1 MGRHEEALK
10 ILHGGTVIP
19 AIPLVLD
26 ENRKFNEAGQRTLI
40 RYYLDAGVGGL
51 AVAVHTTQ
59 FEIRKPE
66 VGLFEPVLRVT
77 KEEMDAYEART
88 GKTLVRVA
96 GACGE
101 AEQACAE
108 ARTAKALGFDA
119 VLLSPGGLAH
129 RTEEEL
135 VERTHAVAAEMP
147 VIGFY
152 LQTACGGRRLSYE
165 YWKAVA
171 DTPGVVAIKCAS
183 FNRYQS
189 IDLVRGVA
197 YSARREEIALYTG
210 NDDNIV
216 ADLLTPYRFP
226 VDGKE
231 VELRFVG
238 GLLGHWSVWTHSVV
252 KLYEELREYRDGRD
266 IPAELL
272 ARGAAVT
279 DCNGVFFDVAHNFA
293 GCIPGV
299 HEVLRRQGLM
309 AGTWCLDPDE
319 TLSEGQEQ
327 EISRVYEMYPHL
339 NDDAFVA
346 LNLKDWMACNAGRG
360 EKYETDKGTA
370 CDAGDA
376 VRDPRRGAGAPEHR
390 GHAGGRRRCG
400 LCAASAHQDP

>member
-88 GKTLVRVA
+88 GKT
-96 GACGE
+96 
-101 AEQACAE
+101 
-108 ARTAKALGFDA
+108 
-119 VLLSPGGLAH
+119 GGLAH

-216 ADLLTPYRFP
+216 VDLLTPYRFP

-346 LNLKDWMACNAGRG
+346 QNL
-360 EKYETDKGTA
+360 ETWKA
-370 CDAGDA
+370 
-376 VRDPRRGAGAPEHR
+376 
-390 GHAGGRRRCG
+390 
-400 LCAASAHQDP
+400 

>member
-108 ARTAKALGFDA
+108 TRTAKALGFDA

-189 IDLVRGVA
+189 IDLVRGVQRA
-197 YSARREEIALYTG
+197 AGGNCAVHGQRRQHRGGPFDA
-210 NDDNIV
+210 V
-216 ADLLTPYRFP
+216 P
-226 VDGKE
+226 VP
-231 VELRFVG
+231 G
-238 GLLGHWSVWTHSVV
+238 GRQRG
-252 KLYEELREYRDGRD
+252 
-266 IPAELL
+266 
-272 ARGAAVT
+272 GAAVRGGPAGALV
-279 DCNGVFFDVAHNFA
+279 GVDAQRCEAVRRAA
-293 GCIPGV
+293 GIPGRPR
-299 HEVLRRQGLM
+299 HPGGASGAGRGGHRLQRRVLRR
-309 AGTWCLDPDE
+309 
-319 TLSEGQEQ
+319 
-327 EISRVYEMYPHL
+327 
-339 NDDAFVA
+339 
-346 LNLKDWMACNAGRG
+346 
-360 EKYETDKGTA
+360 
-370 CDAGDA
+370 
-376 VRDPRRGAGAPEHR
+376 GAQLCRMHP
-390 GHAGGRRRCG
+390 GG
-400 LCAASAHQDP
+400 P

>member
-1 MGRHEEALK
+1 MSSRRPRLFFFFGFLAFFALRPC
-10 ILHGGTVIP
+10 LP
-19 AIPLVLD
+19 A
-26 ENRKFNEAGQRTLI
+26 A
-40 RYYLDAGVGGL
+40 
-51 AVAVHTTQ
+51 
-59 FEIRKPE
+59 
-66 VGLFEPVLRVT
+66 
-77 KEEMDAYEART
+77 
-88 GKTLVRVA
+88 A
-96 GACGE
+96 GA
-101 AEQACAE
+101 
-108 ARTAKALGFDA
+108 
-119 VLLSPGGLAH
+119 
-129 RTEEEL
+129 
-135 VERTHAVAAEMP
+135 
-147 VIGFY
+147 
-152 LQTACGGRRLSYE
+152 ACGGRRLSYE

-272 ARGAAVT
+272 TRGAAVT

-346 LNLKDWMACNAGRG
+346 LNLKDWMA
-360 EKYETDKGTA
+360 
-370 CDAGDA
+370 
-376 VRDPRRGAGAPEHR
+376 
-390 GHAGGRRRCG
+390 
-400 LCAASAHQDP
+400 

>member
-197 YSARREEIALYTG
+197 YSAVRGGPAGALVGVDAQRCEAVRR
-210 NDDNIV
+210 
-216 ADLLTPYRFP
+216 
-226 VDGKE
+226 
-231 VELRFVG
+231 
-238 GLLGHWSVWTHSVV
+238 
-252 KLYEELREYRDGRD
+252 
-266 IPAELL
+266 
-272 ARGAAVT
+272 AA
-279 DCNGVFFDVAHNFA
+279 G
-293 GCIPGV
+293 IPGRPR
-299 HEVLRRQGLM
+299 HPGGASGAGRGGHRLQRRVLRR
-309 AGTWCLDPDE
+309 
-319 TLSEGQEQ
+319 
-327 EISRVYEMYPHL
+327 
-339 NDDAFVA
+339 
-346 LNLKDWMACNAGRG
+346 
-360 EKYETDKGTA
+360 
-370 CDAGDA
+370 
-376 VRDPRRGAGAPEHR
+376 GAQLCRMHP
-390 GHAGGRRRCG
+390 GG
-400 LCAASAHQDP
+400 P

>member
-10 ILHGGTVIP
+10 ILKNGTVIP

-26 ENRKFNEAGQRTLI
+26 ENRKFSEEGQHTLI

-66 VGLFEPVLRVT
+66 IGLFEPVLRVA
-77 KEEMDAYEART
+77 KEELDEFEART

-96 GACGE
+96 GVCGE
-101 AEQACAE
+101 APQACRE
-108 ARTAKALGFDA
+108 AITARQLGFDA
-119 VLLSPGGLAH
+119 VLLSPGGLGH
-129 RTEEEL
+129 LTEAQL
-135 VERTHAVAAEMP
+135 IERTHAVAQEMP

-152 LQTACGGRRLSYE
+152 LQTACGGRRLSFE

-171 DTPGVVAIKCAS
+171 DTPNVAAIKCAS

-197 YSARREEIALYTG
+197 FSERREEIALYTG

-216 ADLLTPYRFP
+216 ADLLTPFRFD
-226 VDGKE
+226 VDGKP

-252 KLYEELREYRDGRD
+252 RLYDALRKYQDGRS

-272 ARGAAVT
+272 ALGAAVT
-279 DCNGVFFDVAHNFA
+279 DCNGAFFDVAHNFA

-309 AGTWCLDPDE
+309 PGTWCLDPDE
-319 TLSEGQEQ
+319 TLSEGQAA
-327 EISRVYEMYPHL
+327 EIDRVYKMYPQL

-346 LNLKDWMACNAGRG
+346 QHLELWKA
-360 EKYETDKGTA
+360 
-370 CDAGDA
+370 
-376 VRDPRRGAGAPEHR
+376 
-390 GHAGGRRRCG
+390 
-400 LCAASAHQDP
+400 

>member
-10 ILHGGTVIP
+10 ILHEGTVIP
-19 AIPLVLD
+19 AIPLVLN
-26 ENRKFNEAGQRTLI
+26 ENRSFNEAGQRTLI

-66 VGLFEPVLRVT
+66 IGLFQPVLQVA

-129 RTEEEL
+129 LTEDRL
-135 VERTHAVAAEMP
+135 VERTGAVAAEMP

-171 DTPGVVAIKCAS
+171 DTPNVVAIKCAS

-189 IDLVRGVA
+189 VDLVRGVA

-231 VELRFVG
+231 TELRFVG

-252 KLYEELREYRDGRD
+252 QLYEELRKDRDGRD

-272 ARGAAVT
+272 SRSAAIT
-279 DCNGVFFDVAHNFA
+279 DCNGAFFDAANGFA

-309 AGTWCLDPDE
+309 AGTWCLAPE
-319 TLSEGQEQ
+319 EALSAGQTR
-327 EISRVYEMYPHL
+327 EISRVYKMYPSL

-346 LNLKDWMACNAGRG
+346 QNL
-360 EKYETDKGTA
+360 EKWKA
-370 CDAGDA
+370 
-376 VRDPRRGAGAPEHR
+376 
-390 GHAGGRRRCG
+390 
-400 LCAASAHQDP
+400 

>member
-77 KEEMDAYEART
+77 KEEMDAY
-88 GKTLVRVA
+88 
-96 GACGE
+96 
-101 AEQACAE
+101 E

-252 KLYEELREYRDGRD
+252 KLYEELRKYRDGRD

-327 EISRVYEMYPHL
+327 EIDRVYEMYPHL

-346 LNLKDWMACNAGRG
+346 QNL
-360 EKYETDKGTA
+360 ETWKA
-370 CDAGDA
+370 
-376 VRDPRRGAGAPEHR
+376 
-390 GHAGGRRRCG
+390 
-400 LCAASAHQDP
+400 

>member
-88 GKTLVRVA
+88 GKTLVR
-96 GACGE
+96 
-101 AEQACAE
+101 
-108 ARTAKALGFDA
+108 DA

-327 EISRVYEMYPHL
+327 EIDRVYEMYPHL

-346 LNLKDWMACNAGRG
+346 QNL
-360 EKYETDKGTA
+360 ETWKA
-370 CDAGDA
+370 
-376 VRDPRRGAGAPEHR
+376 
-390 GHAGGRRRCG
+390 
-400 LCAASAHQDP
+400 

>member
-135 VERTHAVAAEMP
+135 VE
-147 VIGFY
+147 
-152 LQTACGGRRLSYE
+152 L
-165 YWKAVA
+165 
-171 DTPGVVAIKCAS
+171 
-183 FNRYQS
+183 
-189 IDLVRGVA
+189 
-197 YSARREEIALYTG
+197 
-210 NDDNIV
+210 
-216 ADLLTPYRFP
+216 
-226 VDGKE
+226 
-231 VELRFVG
+231 
-238 GLLGHWSVWTHSVV
+238 
-252 KLYEELREYRDGRD
+252 EELL
-266 IPAELL
+266 ELL
-272 ARGAAVT
+272 PELLEGAAVVSLSL
-279 DCNGVFFDVAHNFA
+279 DELRA
-293 GCIPGV
+293 GN
-299 HEVLRRQGLM
+299 M
-309 AGTWCLDPDE
+309 CL
-319 TLSEGQEQ
+319 T
-327 EISRVYEMYPHL
+327 V
-339 NDDAFVA
+339 NDGKIEF
-346 LNLKDWMACNAGRG
+346 L
-360 EKYETDKGTA
+360 
-370 CDAGDA
+370 
-376 VRDPRRGAGAPEHR
+376 
-390 GHAGGRRRCG
+390 
-400 LCAASAHQDP
+400 

>member
-1 MGRHEEALK
+1 MRRGA
-10 ILHGGTVIP
+10 HGKG
-19 AIPLVLD
+19 
-26 ENRKFNEAGQRTLI
+26 
-40 RYYLDAGVGGL
+40 AGVRRGIAESG
-51 AVAVHTTQ
+51 
-59 FEIRKPE
+59 R
-66 VGLFEPVLRVT
+66 
-77 KEEMDAYEART
+77 
-88 GKTLVRVA
+88 A
-96 GACGE
+96 GAPDGGGAGGAHPCGGGRD
-101 AEQACAE
+101 
-108 ARTAKALGFDA
+108 ARDR
-119 VLLSPGGLAH
+119 VLLADGL
-129 RTEEEL
+129 
-135 VERTHAVAAEMP
+135 
-147 VIGFY
+147 
-152 LQTACGGRRLSYE
+152 RRGLSYE

-319 TLSEGQEQ
+319 TLSEGQAR
-327 EISRVYEMYPHL
+327 EIDRVYEMYPHL

-346 LNLKDWMACNAGRG
+346 LNLKDWMA
-360 EKYETDKGTA
+360 
-370 CDAGDA
+370 
-376 VRDPRRGAGAPEHR
+376 
-390 GHAGGRRRCG
+390 
-400 LCAASAHQDP
+400 

>member
-1 MGRHEEALK
+1 MGRHEEALQ

-26 ENRKFNEAGQRTLI
+26 ENRKFDAAGQRVLI

-66 VGLFEPVLRVT
+66 VGLFEPVLTVAA
-77 KEEMDAYEART
+77 EEISAFEKRT
-88 GKTLVRVA
+88 GKTIVRVA
-96 GACGE
+96 GVCGE
-101 AEQACAE
+101 SDQACRE
-108 ARTAKALGFDA
+108 ARTAKALGYDA
-119 VLLSPGGLAH
+119 VLLSPGGLANL
-129 RTEEEL
+129 TEAQL
-135 VERTHAVAAEMP
+135 IDRTHAVAAEMP

-152 LQTACGGRRLSYE
+152 LQTACGGRRLSFD

-171 DTPGVVAIKCAS
+171 DTPNVVAIKCAS

-197 YSARREEIALYTG
+197 YSARRQEVALYTG

-216 ADLLTPYRFP
+216 ADLLTPYRFC
-226 VDGKE
+226 VDSKD

-252 KLYEELREYRDGRD
+252 RLYEELRQYQDGRD

-272 ARGAAVT
+272 ARGAAIT
-279 DCNGVFFDVAHNFA
+279 DCNGAFFDVAHNFA

-299 HEVLRRQGLM
+299 HKVLCRQGLM
-309 AGTWCLDPDE
+309 AGTWCLNPAE
-319 TLSEGQEQ
+319 ELSEGQAQ
-327 EISRVYEMYPHL
+327 EISRVYEMYPNL
-339 NDDAFVA
+339 NDDWFVKE
-346 LNLKDWMACNAGRG
+346 NL
-360 EKYETDKGTA
+360 EKWK
-370 CDAGDA
+370 
-376 VRDPRRGAGAPEHR
+376 R
-390 GHAGGRRRCG
+390 
-400 LCAASAHQDP
+400 

>member
-1 MGRHEEALK
+1 M
-10 ILHGGTVIP
+10 
-19 AIPLVLD
+19 
-26 ENRKFNEAGQRTLI
+26 
-40 RYYLDAGVGGL
+40 
-51 AVAVHTTQ
+51 
-59 FEIRKPE
+59 
-66 VGLFEPVLRVT
+66 
-77 KEEMDAYEART
+77 
-88 GKTLVRVA
+88 
-96 GACGE
+96 
-101 AEQACAE
+101 
-108 ARTAKALGFDA
+108 
-119 VLLSPGGLAH
+119 
-129 RTEEEL
+129 
-135 VERTHAVAAEMP
+135 
-147 VIGFY
+147 
-152 LQTACGGRRLSYE
+152 
-165 YWKAVA
+165 A

-319 TLSEGQEQ
+319 TLSEGQEH

-346 LNLKDWMACNAGRG
+346 LNLKDWMA
-360 EKYETDKGTA
+360 
-370 CDAGDA
+370 
-376 VRDPRRGAGAPEHR
+376 
-390 GHAGGRRRCG
+390 
-400 LCAASAHQDP
+400 